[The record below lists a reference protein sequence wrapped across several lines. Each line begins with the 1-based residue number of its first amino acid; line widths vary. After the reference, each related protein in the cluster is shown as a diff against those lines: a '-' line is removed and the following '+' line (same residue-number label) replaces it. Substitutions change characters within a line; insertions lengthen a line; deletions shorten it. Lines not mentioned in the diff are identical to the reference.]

1 MKRIEIIVNDKAYPC
16 SPTAGA
22 MLRFK
27 EQTGREVTEIDS
39 SSFTDLLTYLWCC
52 VVAASKREDIDFGM
66 SLMDFADNLT
76 PEDMADWSQ
85 LIAEPTATSA
95 EGSKKK
101 KSPRAS
107 MSS

>member
-1 MKRIEIIVNDKAYPC
+1 MKRIEIIVNGKAYPC

-52 VVAASKREDIDFGM
+52 VVAASKREGIDFGM

-76 PEDMADWSQ
+76 PDDMAEWSQ
-85 LIAEPTATSA
+85 LISEPSTPAD
-95 EGSKKK
+95 GSKKK
-101 KSPRAS
+101 KSLRAS
-107 MSS
+107 TSS

>member
-1 MKRIEIIVNDKAYPC
+1 MKRIEIIVNGKAYPC

-52 VVAASKREDIDFGM
+52 VVAASKREGIDFGM

-85 LIAEPTATSA
+85 LITEPTASSA
-95 EGSKKK
+95 DGSKKK
-101 KSPRAS
+101 KSRRPS